1 MRVYV
6 LHFEDLGRLTRAF
19 DLVLEDSH
27 VESVM
32 IEPERQRLRF
42 LGPIRHADRLV
53 ERIYQDGGLAWC
65 SRHDV
70 RAVEAGRRPDVRAA
84 AG

>member
-6 LHFEDLGRLTRAF
+6 LHFEDLGRLTHAF
-19 DLVLEDSH
+19 DRVLQNEQ
-27 VESVM
+27 VESCM

-42 LGPIRHADRLV
+42 LAPRKHADGLV

-65 SRHDV
+65 SRHDM
-70 RAVEAGRRPDVRAA
+70 REAGQAP
-84 AG
+84 